1 MLLTPNKLRSTAYN
15 LVLIINMHLAGTQT
29 GFKIPHFRIYLQ
41 DLVEA
46 NKETFESRRPQKCF
60 QKEQPI
66 EVSSQKH
73 LVVGAILE
81 ENFECFYRN
90 NI

>member
-1 MLLTPNKLRSTAYN
+1 MLLTPNKLCSTAYN
-15 LVLIINMHLAGTQT
+15 LVLIINMRLAGTQT
-29 GFKIPHFRIYLQ
+29 GFKISHFRIYLQ

-66 EVSSQKH
+66 EVSFSEALSSKGYSRGK
-73 LVVGAILE
+73 L
-81 ENFECFYRN
+81 
-90 NI
+90 